1 MNDQN
6 LEAILAEHLAEIR
19 AVGGEEV
26 YKVSKSIFKCPRMMA
41 CLDINDI
48 MTTINGCDAVEG
60 AIIDCRGSEL
70 AESIK
75 HELSKPADKPGYA
88 PQNLLVFI
96 EQHRGYSLIMSD
108 IQAFHDAIAEFPS
121 EINVIW
127 GMGVNPDGAG
137 EIGLYF
143 IIGYKKL
150 KVYRKMIQVMS
161 NFASRTNACGT
172 AHRLSANL
180 RFGCV
185 AS

>member
-70 AESIK
+70 AENIK
-75 HELSKPADKPGYA
+75 HELSKLADKPGYA

-143 IIGYKKL
+143 IVGYKKAEGVSQNDSGN
-150 KVYRKMIQVMS
+150 K
-161 NFASRTNACGT
+161 
-172 AHRLSANL
+172 
-180 RFGCV
+180 
-185 AS
+185 